1 MNIKYIG
8 ILYGINDEDICKIKQ
23 KNIKIERKL
32 YSNIELINKYDSI
45 KINNNLLFRFDTIK
59 GKNICY
65 EITYEKNYDIGKTD
79 EEIQNEI
86 FEIYRYCK
94 ETIQFINMYLGK
106 SILLDYA
113 NTYVDNKINSTFSDN
128 SGGTYEEHSFEKYI
142 CEEINQEEKEYFLQ
156 NFVELFQN
164 MKKNE
169 YLMLIN
175 EIYDSNLY
183 TSNFRM
189 LFINFTTCLEILL
202 VAGKSEIVYKIARG
216 IAVLLSTSKE
226 EGNQFFEQMK
236 DLYDMRSKLI
246 HEGKYDDKKF
256 IKKYKIEP
264 IIALKNI
271 TNKAV
276 RKAIKL
282 NMNKKELILLI
293 NESGYGELEKI

>member
-1 MNIKYIG
+1 MNIKYVG
-8 ILYGINDEDICKIKQ
+8 ILYGANDEDICKIKQ

-32 YSNIELINKYDSI
+32 YSNRELINKYDSI
-45 KINNNLLFRFDTIK
+45 KINNNLLFRFGSAE

-65 EITYEKNYDIGKTD
+65 EITYEKNYDMEKTD
-79 EEIQNEI
+79 EEIQDEI
-86 FEIYRYCK
+86 LEIYRECK
-94 ETIQFINMYLGK
+94 ERIQFINMYLGT

-113 NTYVDNKINSTFSDN
+113 NTYVDNKINSIFSDN
-128 SGGTYEEHSFEKYI
+128 LGGTYEEHSFEKYI
-142 CEEINQEEKEYFLQ
+142 CGEINQEEKEYFLQ
-156 NFVELFQN
+156 NFEELFQN

-169 YLMLIN
+169 YLKLIN

-202 VAGKSEIVYKIARG
+202 VTGKSEIVYKIARG

-226 EGNQFFEQMK
+226 EGKKFFEQMK

-246 HEGKYDDKKF
+246 HEGKYDDTKF

-264 IIALKNI
+264 IISLKNI

-282 NMNKKELILLI
+282 NMNKEDLILLI